1 VKIGAP
7 GERRGISPQ
16 AVATGAEPVA
26 SGCCPFPETL
36 QKEGLSPASRL
47 RAQAKDAATSARQTV
62 IARRRRIAEKR
73 GL

>member
-1 VKIGAP
+1 MTIGAP
-7 GERRGISPQ
+7 GERRGINPQ

-47 RAQAKDAATSARQTV
+47 RAQAMDAATRARKIV
-62 IARRRRIAEKR
+62 IARRCDIVEKK